1 MMNRPIIPH
10 PMRWKSEKVEKCRIC
25 LKNVGNVGNLL
36 TDEGRIVLWLAPL
49 NAIVSEGDRLK

>member
-1 MMNRPIIPH
+1 
-10 PMRWKSEKVEKCRIC
+10 MRWKSEKVEKCRIC